1 MMIGVLP
8 KKLNI
13 NGTDRAIRSDFRVA
27 LSIFEALNDV
37 ELTPS
42 EKTIVVLELLY
53 EEFKEINS
61 EDYEEAIKKAV
72 FFLDGGKEYKETT
85 RVAKKIIDWEQ
96 DEQIIFASV
105 NKVAMKE
112 IRELEYMHWW
122 TFLGYFSEIGEGL
135 FSTVVNI
142 RSKKNKGKKLEK
154 WEQDFYKNNKELIEL
169 KRTYTEE
176 EKEEMQRLNELFK

>member
-1 MMIGVLP
+1 MIGVLP
-8 KKLNI
+8 KTLNI
-13 NGTDRAIRSDFRVA
+13 NGIDRAIRSDFRVA

-37 ELTPS
+37 ELTLS
-42 EKTIVVLELLY
+42 EKTTVVLKSLY
-53 EEFKEINS
+53 EDIEEIDS
-61 EDYEEAIKKAV
+61 EDYEEAIQKAV

-85 RVAKKIIDWEQ
+85 RVTKKIIDWEQ

-105 NKVAMKE
+105 NKVARE
-112 IRELEYMHWW
+112 EVRELKYMHWW

-169 KRTYTEE
+169 KRTYTEK